1 MAKWAKYTRK
11 YVKEWESK
19 VEFKGWLK
27 KATDEQSANNDFK
40 EAYCSV
46 CKTVLRAHH
55 GDLLSHSKTSKHIS
69 KMKCLVV
76 QTQPKLSAYG
86 VSNVSRENK
95 HIDIMLAVHIA
106 THSSI
111 RSIDHLG
118 EMLKVFGK
126 GSNLENLKL
135 HRTKC
140 SKLILNVLSPSI
152 VEDLVKDIGDI
163 GYSLIVDESTDVS
176 VNKYMAYCIRYFSKS
191 KNQIRNE
198 FLGFVI
204 VERATAVALY
214 DGCST
219 DIEIL
224 EIQWRNLTSLRY
236 SDICDSSIP
245 IQEKNTQE
253 FWVDVLNIKETG
265 GKKKFEDLAL
275 FVLQILS
282 LPLSNAIVERVFS
295 VMNCVKSKLRNR
307 MQVDMLQAILR
318 IRLHLNASKIC
329 CKSFKPT
336 ETMFHKFTSDMY
348 DSPKI
353 TTSESESVDSATTLD
368 EVMDI
373 FISEGAQEINL
384 YD

>member
-1 MAKWAKYTRK
+1 MAAQ
-11 YVKEWESK
+11 KERCY
-19 VEFKGWLK
+19 
-27 KATDEQSANNDFK
+27 SARTL
-40 EAYCSV
+40 Y
-46 CKTVLRAHH
+46 
-55 GDLLSHSKTSKHIS
+55 
-69 KMKCLVV
+69 
-76 QTQPKLSAYG
+76 
-86 VSNVSRENK
+86 
-95 HIDIMLAVHIA
+95 
-106 THSSI
+106 
-111 RSIDHLG
+111 
-118 EMLKVFGK
+118 EMYKD
-126 GSNLENLKL
+126 GSNLLYFNFLKPILKEVTDINLLFQSTNSDITKVYGDLKL
-135 HRTKC
+135 LLVSVVKRIIKPSFLRYDIDMC
-140 SKLILNVLSPSI
+140 PNALLIDEIDRISKALSNPHALLPLESVDFGFAFTELAKKNI
-152 VEDLVKDIGDI
+152 VSPEDLK
-163 GYSLIVDESTDVS
+163 S
-176 VNKYMAYCIRYFSKS
+176 VQNRCFAFMLRLCEELLKRLPHNTKTIQKLRYFDPKMVFSPIS
-191 KNQIRNE
+191 PRFIDLPLELLR
-198 FLGFVI
+198 
-204 VERATAVALY
+204 
-214 DGCST
+214 CST